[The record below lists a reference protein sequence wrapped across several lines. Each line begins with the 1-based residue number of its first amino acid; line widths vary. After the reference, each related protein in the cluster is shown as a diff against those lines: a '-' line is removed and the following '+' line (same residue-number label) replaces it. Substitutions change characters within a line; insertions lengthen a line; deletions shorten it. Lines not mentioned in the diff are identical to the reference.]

1 MPRAT
6 ARRRRRVW
14 SWRWKIVNCAS
25 TFPTMATASLLAAT
39 TITSRLPPRDSVRPR
54 SRAGLPPWGEGWIF
68 FPPTPGPGLK
78 LRCHYR
84 REPCEMP
91 ITLVIAD
98 DHPLILDGMENLFRL
113 EKDFKVV
120 ARCLDG
126 EETVK
131 AVRKH
136 KPDVLVLD
144 IRMPGTDG
152 LSLLRGMRKEKLS
165 TRVVLLTGALDEDE
179 LAEAVRLGVRG
190 LVLKEM
196 APKLL
201 VQCIRQVHAGE
212 LWLEK
217 RSVTSAL
224 EKLLQR
230 EAGQREVAQLLT
242 PREIEIVKQV
252 AAGLRNT
259 EIAKKLFISEGTV
272 KMHLHNIYQK
282 LGVDSR
288 KKLTRYAQEK
298 GLV

>member
-1 MPRAT
+1 
-6 ARRRRRVW
+6 
-14 SWRWKIVNCAS
+14 
-25 TFPTMATASLLAAT
+25 
-39 TITSRLPPRDSVRPR
+39 
-54 SRAGLPPWGEGWIF
+54 
-68 FPPTPGPGLK
+68 
-78 LRCHYR
+78 
-84 REPCEMP
+84 MP
-91 ITLVIAD
+91 ITLVLSD

-144 IRMPGTDG
+144 IRMPGMDG
-152 LSLLRGMRKEKLS
+152 LSLLRQMKKEKLS
-165 TRVVLLTGALDEDE
+165 TRVVLLTGALDEEE

-217 RSVTSAL
+217 RSVTNAL

-252 AAGLRNT
+252 AAGLRNI
-259 EIAKKLFISEGTV
+259 EIAKRLFISEGTV

-288 KKLTRYAQEK
+288 IKLTRYAQEK

>member
-1 MPRAT
+1 MNDQRSESHKQSRVPARA
-6 ARRRRRVW
+6 
-14 SWRWKIVNCAS
+14 RWAS
-25 TFPTMATASLLAAT
+25 TPSKPAPSL
-39 TITSRLPPRDSVRPR
+39 ISRYALPSPE
-54 SRAGLPPWGEGWIF
+54 A
-68 FPPTPGPGLK
+68 
-78 LRCHYR
+78 
-84 REPCEMP
+84 EMP

-98 DHPLILDGMENLFRL
+98 GRPLILNGMENLFRL

-126 EETVK
+126 EEAVK

-152 LSLLRGMRKEKLS
+152 LSLLREMKKEKLS

-179 LAEAVRLGVRG
+179 LAEAVRLGGGG

-230 EAGQREVAQLLT
+230 EAGQREAAQLLT

-252 AAGLRNT
+252 VAGLRNI
-259 EIAKKLFISEGTV
+259 EIGKRLFISEGTV
-272 KMHLHNIYQK
+272 KMHLHHIYQK

-288 KKLTRYAQEK
+288 INLTRYAQEK

>member
-1 MPRAT
+1 
-6 ARRRRRVW
+6 
-14 SWRWKIVNCAS
+14 
-25 TFPTMATASLLAAT
+25 
-39 TITSRLPPRDSVRPR
+39 
-54 SRAGLPPWGEGWIF
+54 
-68 FPPTPGPGLK
+68 
-78 LRCHYR
+78 
-84 REPCEMP
+84 MP

-152 LSLLRGMRKEKLS
+152 LSVLRQMKKEKLS
-165 TRVVLLTGALDEDE
+165 TRVVLLTGALDEEE

-230 EAGQREVAQLLT
+230 EAGQREVALLLT

-252 AAGLRNT
+252 VAGLRNI
-259 EIAKKLFISEGTV
+259 EIGKRLFISEGTV

-288 KKLTRYAQEK
+288 INLTRYAQGK

>member
-1 MPRAT
+1 
-6 ARRRRRVW
+6 
-14 SWRWKIVNCAS
+14 
-25 TFPTMATASLLAAT
+25 
-39 TITSRLPPRDSVRPR
+39 
-54 SRAGLPPWGEGWIF
+54 
-68 FPPTPGPGLK
+68 
-78 LRCHYR
+78 
-84 REPCEMP
+84 MP

-144 IRMPGTDG
+144 IRMPGIDG
-152 LSLLRGMRKEKLS
+152 LSLLRGMKKEKLS
-165 TRVVLLTGALDEDE
+165 TRVVLLTAALGEDE
-179 LAEAVRLGVRG
+179 VAEAVRLGVRG

-230 EAGQREVAQLLT
+230 EAGQREVTLLLT

-288 KKLTRYAQEK
+288 TKLTRYAQEK

>member
-1 MPRAT
+1 
-6 ARRRRRVW
+6 
-14 SWRWKIVNCAS
+14 
-25 TFPTMATASLLAAT
+25 
-39 TITSRLPPRDSVRPR
+39 
-54 SRAGLPPWGEGWIF
+54 
-68 FPPTPGPGLK
+68 
-78 LRCHYR
+78 
-84 REPCEMP
+84 MP
-91 ITLVIAD
+91 ITLVISD
-98 DHPLILDGMENLFRL
+98 DHPLILNGLENLFRL

-131 AVRKH
+131 SVRKH

-152 LSLLRGMRKEKLS
+152 LSVLRQMKKEKLS
-165 TRVVLLTGALDEDE
+165 TRVVLLTGVLDEEE

-252 AAGLRNT
+252 VAGLRNI
-259 EIAKKLFISEGTV
+259 EIGKRLFISEGTV

-288 KKLTRYAQEK
+288 TKLTRYAQEK

>member
-1 MPRAT
+1 
-6 ARRRRRVW
+6 
-14 SWRWKIVNCAS
+14 
-25 TFPTMATASLLAAT
+25 
-39 TITSRLPPRDSVRPR
+39 
-54 SRAGLPPWGEGWIF
+54 
-68 FPPTPGPGLK
+68 
-78 LRCHYR
+78 
-84 REPCEMP
+84 MP

-98 DHPLILDGMENLFRL
+98 GRPLILNGMENLFRL

-126 EETVK
+126 EEAVK

-152 LSLLRGMRKEKLS
+152 LSLLREMKKEKLS

-230 EAGQREVAQLLT
+230 EAGQREVALLLT

-252 AAGLRNT
+252 AAGLRNI
-259 EIAKKLFISEGTV
+259 EIAKRLFISEGTV

-288 KKLTRYAQEK
+288 TKLTRYAQEK

>member
-1 MPRAT
+1 
-6 ARRRRRVW
+6 
-14 SWRWKIVNCAS
+14 
-25 TFPTMATASLLAAT
+25 
-39 TITSRLPPRDSVRPR
+39 
-54 SRAGLPPWGEGWIF
+54 
-68 FPPTPGPGLK
+68 
-78 LRCHYR
+78 
-84 REPCEMP
+84 MP
-91 ITLVIAD
+91 ITLVLAD

-126 EETVK
+126 EEAIT

-136 KPDVLVLD
+136 KPEVLVLD
-144 IRMPGTDG
+144 IRMPGMDG
-152 LSLLRGMRKEKLS
+152 LSLLREMKKEKLS
-165 TRVVLLTGALDEDE
+165 TRVVLLTGALDEEE

-217 RSVTSAL
+217 RSVSNAL

-230 EAGQREVAQLLT
+230 EAGQREAAQLLT

-259 EIAKKLFISEGTV
+259 EIGKRLFISEGTV

-288 KKLTRYAQEK
+288 TKLTRYAQEK
-298 GLV
+298 GFV